1 MQVTARYIHG
11 TLKNSSMA
19 ITNMIGPTEQVALD
33 NHPCRGIYFMVLGSP
48 EVCLMKYNI
57 YRKNKSMNSFKK
69 IPMLL
74 LLVEKKKS
82 SINQTLNFHD

>member
-11 TLKNSSMA
+11 TLKNSSMT
-19 ITNMIGPTEQVALD
+19 ISNMIGPMEQLALA

-57 YRKNKSMNSFKK
+57 YRKNKLMNSFQKN
-69 IPMLL
+69 PMLL
-74 LLVEKKKS
+74 LLVEKKS